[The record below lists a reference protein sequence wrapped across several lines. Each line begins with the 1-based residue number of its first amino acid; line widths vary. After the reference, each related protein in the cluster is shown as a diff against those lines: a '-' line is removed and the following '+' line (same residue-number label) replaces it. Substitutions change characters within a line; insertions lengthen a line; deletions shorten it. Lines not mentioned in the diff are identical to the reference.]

1 MPVNAWLSTQLLPD
15 DAEWVPVTTGESGD
29 TVLRDHDGARYAK
42 LVTPERCADL
52 AAERDRIVWLGDAG
66 IPVGAVLDWRSTDRG
81 ACLVT
86 RAVAGVPADQLGADT
101 LRETWLSI
109 TNLARELHD
118 LDAASCPF
126 DRSLATMMDLARTTV
141 AENRVQAEFLPPELQ
156 ETPPAQILRH
166 LEDELPRRVQQ
177 ERDELVVCHGDLC
190 LPNVLVDPD
199 ARRVCGL
206 IDLGRLG
213 RADPYADIA
222 LLLTN
227 ARETWPDER
236 TARQADR
243 EFSDQYGIDLD
254 AERLRFYL
262 LLDPLTWPL

>member
-1 MPVNAWLSTQLLPD
+1 MP
-15 DAEWVPVTTGESGD
+15 
-29 TVLRDHDGARYAK
+29 
-42 LVTPERCADL
+42 C
-52 AAERDRIVWLGDAG
+52 
-66 IPVGAVLDWRSTDRG
+66 
-81 ACLVT
+81 
-86 RAVAGVPADQLGADT
+86 
-101 LRETWLSI
+101 
-109 TNLARELHD
+109 
-118 LDAASCPF
+118 
-126 DRSLATMMDLARTTV
+126 
-141 AENRVQAEFLPPELQ
+141 
-156 ETPPAQILRH
+156 
-166 LEDELPRRVQQ
+166 RVQQ